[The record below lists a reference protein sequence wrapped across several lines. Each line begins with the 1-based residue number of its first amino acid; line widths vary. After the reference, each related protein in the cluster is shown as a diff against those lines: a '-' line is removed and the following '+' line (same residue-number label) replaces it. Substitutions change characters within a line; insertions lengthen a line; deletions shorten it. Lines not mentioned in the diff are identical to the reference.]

1 MHTRSHT
8 TFPPDLWHPCCSLVF
23 AVPSFCQLERFFAG
37 QQLQESSGGA
47 GASSVGASDDAVKPT
62 GGAHHHPSA
71 STGPT
76 ASVASIVA
84 HAFASIPLFRS
95 LTKTEQ
101 AVVASSLQCEKYMGG
116 DVVLDGTKDGG
127 PALVIGEGG
136 ATCAVVPLSR
146 LFQRPW

>member
-1 MHTRSHT
+1 M
-8 TFPPDLWHPCCSLVF
+8 LLVRIRRPVF
-23 AVPSFCQLERFFAG
+23 QLERFFAG

-47 GASSVGASDDAVKPT
+47 GASGVGGSDEAAKPT

-127 PALVIGEGG
+127 PALVIGEGVAACG
-136 ATCAVVPLSR
+136 VGPLSHVS
-146 LFQRPW
+146 QRAGILSHFLR